1 MRQSTNQ
8 GAVSGAFKKKLK
20 EVGKVVRHFER
31 EDNRYLDELK
41 DSVEK
46 AKKAMRRV
54 EVLDTLEIKSTI
66 GNSRV

>member
-1 MRQSTNQ
+1 M
-8 GAVSGAFKKKLK
+8 K

-54 EVLDTLEIKSTI
+54 EVLDTLEIKSTL
-66 GNSRV
+66 GTSRV